1 MEERLSRRFDL
12 SSHMGFMA
20 RNLNG
25 MLPTY
30 TRPVS
35 TPRWLTTSKAIRA
48 AGSDDAD
55 RVVA

>member
-1 MEERLSRRFDL
+1 
-12 SSHMGFMA
+12 MGFMA

-35 TPRWLTTSKAIRA
+35 TPRWLTTSKAIWA